1 MFRVHLSPQAI
12 HSGRIK
18 GTLTHLLLGVA
29 QTRATDSHRP
39 EEGFTM
45 ADGGNAAMSYGARLD
60 EIKFPEF
67 TTKLVT
73 DTFDALIAADLRQQQ
88 AFIELVQALGKSLKD
103 YINDTKDDIGP
114 QEIAQLFTAAVPLI
128 GSTGPNGESNKVFSG
143 GTLSAAEAKSLNDA
157 LAVEPAAAVTDD
169 NKVAKAG
176 ALDATGVTKLLDAA
190 AIRIAANKYTL
201 LKEMVKLGLLRL
213 VVDKGVI
220 ETKLNFHSYGS
231 DYFRT
236 NSSLTRRAAF
246 DARASA
252 SSGKLVSLW
261 VNASAST
268 SFNTVTVS
276 TSTTSAGSNS
286 GVDIQIMGGVR
297 IEFHTDYLPLAQN

>member
-1 MFRVHLSPQAI
+1 
-12 HSGRIK
+12 
-18 GTLTHLLLGVA
+18 
-29 QTRATDSHRP
+29 
-39 EEGFTM
+39 M
-45 ADGGNAAMSYGARLD
+45 ADGGNAAMSYASRLE

-67 TTKLVT
+67 TTKLVG

-88 AFIELVQALGKSLKD
+88 AFIELVQAVSRSLKD

-128 GSTGPNGESNKVFSG
+128 GSTGPKGEANKVFEG
-143 GTLSAAEAKSLNDA
+143 ATLAAGDVKALNDA
-157 LAVEPAAAVTDD
+157 LAVDPAAAVADD
-169 NKVAKAG
+169 NKAAKAG
-176 ALDATGVTKLLDAA
+176 ALDAAGVAKLLDAA

-201 LKEMVKLGLLRL
+201 LKQMVKLGLLRL
-213 VVDKGVI
+213 VVDNGVI

-236 NSSLTRRAAF
+236 TSSSTMRRAF
-246 DARASA
+246 DVRAST

-261 VNASAST
+261 VNAAAST

-276 TSTTSAGSNS
+276 TSAASSGNSS
-286 GVDIQIMGGVR
+286 GVDVQIMGGVR